1 MVTLRFEGHL
11 IEKTILSI
19 IVFGWPIFA
28 AVVLI
33 KNREELDSLR
43 PRIERLYMGIH
54 LTRNNQ
60 TILFYPIFILRRVLF
75 VFAA

>member
-1 MVTLRFEGHL
+1 LRLEGYK

-33 KNREELDSLR
+33 KNREELDILR
-43 PRIERLYMGIH
+43 PRIERFYMGIH

-60 TILFYPIFILRRVLF
+60 TIMFYPIFILRRVVF